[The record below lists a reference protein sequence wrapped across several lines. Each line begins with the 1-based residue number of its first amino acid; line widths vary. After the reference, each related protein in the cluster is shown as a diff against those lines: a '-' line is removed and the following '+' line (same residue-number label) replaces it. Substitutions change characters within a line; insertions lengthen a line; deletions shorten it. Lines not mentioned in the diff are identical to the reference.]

1 MTFRVLSGRCE
12 LQGAKEQLYLQQR
25 QQFLLERMRGPTLIR
40 RLTFEREKLLKKGKI
55 METLFHLHRVPIIV
69 GASFGG
75 RARIRHLLSRSLA
88 RFTLRSFTAN
98 RSHPDTASANF
109 ESNTKFDSRPRC
121 SNPLEGEN
129 PSSSAANSLSSDQP
143 SRATSV
149 LTVESAVRRSKA
161 DFRKNLS
168 CENENL

>member
-1 MTFRVLSGRCE
+1 
-12 LQGAKEQLYLQQR
+12 
-25 QQFLLERMRGPTLIR
+25 MRGPTLIR

-88 RFTLRSFTAN
+88 RFTLRSFAANSVCAQAGGNGCCACFAAN
-98 RSHPDTASANF
+98 RSHPDTAGANF
-109 ESNTKFDSRPRC
+109 ESNNKFDSQPRC